1 MGLQISRVSASILR
15 DTIRGYVCMNMN
27 PKDLL
32 MIDATIIGGFLIL
45 LTISS
50 FSPAEFPNRS
60 MFVTIAVVIVIVFS
74 IACFN
79 YLNDNDKRGIVFSKI
94 GFISIIVFMMFI
106 GILNIIN
113 IIDPAIWSEI
123 PGADKIATNNGSSGH

>member
-1 MGLQISRVSASILR
+1 MK
-15 DTIRGYVCMNMN
+15 MN

-60 MFVTIAVVIVIVFS
+60 MFVSIAVVIVIMFS
-74 IACFN
+74 LACFN
-79 YLNDNDKRGIVFSKI
+79 YLNDNDKRGILFSKI
-94 GFISIIVFMMFI
+94 GFISIIIFMMFI

-113 IIDPAIWSEI
+113 IIDPAVWSEI
-123 PGADKIATNNGSSGH
+123 PGADKIATNNGTLSD

>member
-1 MGLQISRVSASILR
+1 
-15 DTIRGYVCMNMN
+15 MN

>member
-1 MGLQISRVSASILR
+1 
-15 DTIRGYVCMNMN
+15 MNMN

-60 MFVTIAVVIVIVFS
+60 MFVTIAVAIVIIFS
-74 IACFN
+74 FACFK
-79 YLNDNDKRGIVFSKI
+79 YLNDNDKKGILFSKI
-94 GFISIIVFMMFI
+94 GFISIIIFMMFI

-123 PGADKIATNNGSSGH
+123 PGANKIATNNGTLSE

>member
-1 MGLQISRVSASILR
+1 MK
-15 DTIRGYVCMNMN
+15 MN

-60 MFVTIAVVIVIVFS
+60 MFVTIAVVIVIMFS
-74 IACFN
+74 VACFN
-79 YLNDNDKRGIVFSKI
+79 YLNDNDKMGILFSKK

-113 IIDPAIWSEI
+113 IIDPSIWSEI
-123 PGADKIATNNGSSGH
+123 PGADKIATNNETFSS

>member
-1 MGLQISRVSASILR
+1 
-15 DTIRGYVCMNMN
+15 MNMN

-60 MFVTIAVVIVIVFS
+60 MFVTIAVAIVIIFS
-74 IACFN
+74 FACFN
-79 YLNDNDKRGIVFSKI
+79 YLNDNDKRGILFSKI
-94 GFISIIVFMMFI
+94 GFISIILFMMFI
-106 GILNIIN
+106 GMLNIIN
-113 IIDPAIWSEI
+113 IIDPTIWSEV
-123 PGADKIATNNGSSGH
+123 PGADKIATNNGSLSV